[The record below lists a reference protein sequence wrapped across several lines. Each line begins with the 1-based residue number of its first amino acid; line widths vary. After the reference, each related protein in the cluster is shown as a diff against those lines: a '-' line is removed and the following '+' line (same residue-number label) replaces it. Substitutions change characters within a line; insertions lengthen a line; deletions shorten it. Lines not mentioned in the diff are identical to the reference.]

1 MKRVDYPQHYNILCA
16 DDQLSYQELSEKL
29 KKDTHSQFRRKTES
43 FQTIF
48 DRLQGFINK
57 SENDVWKRSLVSGLC
72 IISPDK
78 IAINSRQ
85 LMKLTE
91 LSKTTIN
98 SYFSAIGYKSS
109 TKPEDIKEV
118 YKIIPYLKTNQGL
131 IRQWTIRYKEE
142 KETVPSSPVV
152 PTENE

>member
-1 MKRVDYPQHYNILCA
+1 MKRVDYPQHYNLLSA

-29 KKDTHSQFRRKTES
+29 KKDAKGQFRRKTES

-57 SENDVWKRSLVSGLC
+57 NDNDVWKRSLVSGLC
-72 IISPDK
+72 IISSNK

-85 LMKLTE
+85 ITKLTE

-109 TKPEDIKEV
+109 AKPEDIKEV

-142 KETVPSSPVV
+142 EETIPSSPIV
-152 PTENE
+152 PTEDA